1 MFAVAASYV
10 SDSGYVMFLI
20 LAPML
25 PLAGVAA
32 AFGPKVDPTFEIGIA
47 APMRS
52 FKLLL
57 IRAVAVLVSS
67 GGLIAIAALALPQ
80 LNWATA
86 AWLLPALGLTSASL
100 ALGTV
105 FNPLH
110 AAVAVAVTWAA
121 GAVYATIF
129 AYRSSVTLQDLFGEV
144 VQLLLLLV
152 TLASAWVLYRRR
164 ESVERGGLR

>member
-1 MFAVAASYV
+1 
-10 SDSGYVMFLI
+10 
-20 LAPML
+20 
-25 PLAGVAA
+25 VAA

-67 GGLIAIAALALPQ
+67 GGLITIAALALPQ

-129 AYRSSVTLQDLFGEV
+129 AARSSATLQDLFGEV
-144 VQLLLLLV
+144 VQILLLLV

-164 ESVERGGLR
+164 ESIERGGLR